1 MEQRIEYFD
10 QLKGIAIIL
19 VVIGHVMQFSFGFDS
34 SDVVDMLGIFH
45 MPVFF
50 YISGYFLYK
59 QIDKISLL
67 FVKLYRRTL
76 SLLVP
81 YLVFGALWCM
91 LSGYSFRTLILE
103 GDGRY
108 WFLYVLFLLSSFF
121 ILYGYFL
128 QRIKR
133 GWVYIC
139 LWILPYL
146 AIIIVK
152 VYENNVGGVADVLCV
167 NQLNTYYRYFL
178 IGYLCRRYSKL
189 NSFLFKNDIV
199 YALGL
204 LSYFLQWR
212 LCDTHNMALIFL
224 GGIGAIIVL
233 QRYVEMVQTSDNWVL
248 SALSKIGCMSLSIYV
263 IHYFFIPEISGVIH
277 DLAYAGGGNI
287 FLWQL
292 LLSALLALPIVG
304 ASMFV
309 GKLIETNKYLN
320 IVFFGR
326 LFK

>member
-1 MEQRIEYFD
+1 MMKERIDYFD

-19 VVIGHVMQFSFGFDS
+19 VVIGHVMQFSFGFDT
-34 SDVVDMLGIFH
+34 SDVVKMLGIFH

-59 QIDKISLL
+59 QIDTISLL

-81 YLVFGALWCM
+81 YLVFGALWCVF
-91 LSGYSFRTLILE
+91 SGYSFSTLILE
-103 GDGRY
+103 GGGRY
-108 WFLYVLFLLSSFF
+108 WFLYVLLLLSSFF
-121 ILYGYFL
+121 ILYGYLL
-128 QRIKR
+128 QRIKSE
-133 GWVYIC
+133 WVYIF

-146 AIIIVK
+146 VIILAK
-152 VYENNVGGVADVLCV
+152 VFEYNVWGLLCI

-189 NSFLFKNDIV
+189 NSILFKNDIV
-199 YALGL
+199 YAVGL
-204 LSYFLQWR
+204 LSYFLHWR
-212 LCDTHNMALIFL
+212 LYDMHNMALIFL

-233 QRYVEMVQTSDNWVL
+233 QRYVEMMQTSNNWVF

-263 IHYFFIPEISGVIH
+263 IHYFFIPDISGVIH
-277 DLAYAGGGNI
+277 DFAYAGGGNI
-287 FLWQL
+287 FIWQL
-292 LLSALLALPIVG
+292 LLSVLLALPIVG

-309 GKLIETNKYLN
+309 GRLIETNKYLN
-320 IVFFGR
+320 VIFFGR

>member
-1 MEQRIEYFD
+1 MAATRLQYFD
-10 QLKGIAIIL
+10 QMKGIAIIL
-19 VVIGHVMQFSFGFDS
+19 VVIGHVMQFSFGFNT

-59 QIDKISLL
+59 QIDNISLL

-91 LSGYSFRTLILE
+91 FSGYSFSTLILE
-103 GDGRY
+103 GGGRY
-108 WFLYVLFLLSSFF
+108 WFLYVLLLLSSFF
-121 ILYGYFL
+121 ILYGYLL
-128 QRIKR
+128 QRIKSE
-133 GWVYIC
+133 WVYIC

-146 AIIIVK
+146 AIILAK
-152 VYENNVGGVADVLCV
+152 VFGYKFELLCI

-189 NSFLFKNDIV
+189 NSILFKNDIV
-199 YALGL
+199 YAVGL

-212 LCDTHNMALIFL
+212 LCDVHNMALIFL
-224 GGIGAIIVL
+224 GGTGAIIVL
-233 QRYVEMVQTSDNWVL
+233 QRYVEMMQTSNNWVF

-263 IHYFFIPEISGVIH
+263 IHYFFIPDISGIIH
-277 DLAYAGGGNI
+277 DFAYAGGGNI
-287 FLWQL
+287 FIWQL
-292 LLSALLALPIVG
+292 LLSVLLALPIVG

-309 GKLIETNKYLN
+309 GRLIETDKYLN
-320 IVFFGR
+320 VIFFGR